1 MKPTTIA
8 SLQKCK
14 QDKKRFATITAY
26 DYSFAKLFADEGINV
41 MLVGDS
47 LGMTVQGHDSTLP
60 VTVADIAYHTAAVR
74 RGAPNCLLLADLPFM
89 AYATPEQAFENA
101 ATVMRAGANMVK
113 IEGGEWLV
121 ETVQMLTERAVPV
134 CGHLGLTPQSVNI
147 FGGYKVQGRGD
158 EAGDRLLSDALA
170 LEAAGAQLLVLEC
183 VPVELAKRITEALAI
198 PVIGIGAGN
207 VTDGQILVMHDAFG
221 ITGGHIPKFAKNFL
235 AETGDIRAAVRQ
247 YMAEVESGVYP
258 GEEHSFPLRSDV
270 VLIIETLPLLRQQ
283 IRRLRMEGKRV
294 ALVPTMGNL
303 HDGHMKL
310 VDEAKARADVVV
322 VSIFVNPMQF
332 DRPEDLAR
340 YPRTLQ
346 EDCEKLNKRKVD
358 LVFAPSVKEIYPNGT
373 ETHTYV
379 DVPGL
384 STMLEGAS
392 RPGHFRGVSTIVSK
406 LFNLVQP
413 DIACFGEK
421 DFQQLALIR
430 KMVADMGFDIEIVGV
445 PIMRAKDGLALSSRN
460 GYLTAEQRKIAPGL
474 YKVLSSIADK
484 LQAGERDLDEI
495 IAIAGQELN
504 EKGFRSDDIQ
514 IRDADTLLEISE
526 NSKRAVILVAAWLGD
541 ARLIDNKLVELA

>member
-1 MKPTTIA
+1 M
-8 SLQKCK
+8 
-14 QDKKRFATITAY
+14 
-26 DYSFAKLFADEGINV
+26 
-41 MLVGDS
+41 
-47 LGMTVQGHDSTLP
+47 
-60 VTVADIAYHTAAVR
+60 
-74 RGAPNCLLLADLPFM
+74 
-89 AYATPEQAFENA
+89 
-101 ATVMRAGANMVK
+101 
-113 IEGGEWLV
+113 
-121 ETVQMLTERAVPV
+121 
-134 CGHLGLTPQSVNI
+134 
-147 FGGYKVQGRGD
+147 
-158 EAGDRLLSDALA
+158 
-170 LEAAGAQLLVLEC
+170 
-183 VPVELAKRITEALAI
+183 
-198 PVIGIGAGN
+198 
-207 VTDGQILVMHDAFG
+207 
-221 ITGGHIPKFAKNFL
+221 
-235 AETGDIRAAVRQ
+235 
-247 YMAEVESGVYP
+247 
-258 GEEHSFPLRSDV
+258 
-270 VLIIETLPLLRQQ
+270 LIIETLPLLRQQ

-504 EKGFRSDDIQ
+504 EKGFRADDIQ
-514 IRDADTLLEISE
+514 IRDADTLQEVSE

-541 ARLIDNKLVELA
+541 ARLIDNKIVELA

>member
-1 MKPTTIA
+1 M
-8 SLQKCK
+8 
-14 QDKKRFATITAY
+14 
-26 DYSFAKLFADEGINV
+26 
-41 MLVGDS
+41 
-47 LGMTVQGHDSTLP
+47 
-60 VTVADIAYHTAAVR
+60 
-74 RGAPNCLLLADLPFM
+74 
-89 AYATPEQAFENA
+89 
-101 ATVMRAGANMVK
+101 
-113 IEGGEWLV
+113 
-121 ETVQMLTERAVPV
+121 
-134 CGHLGLTPQSVNI
+134 
-147 FGGYKVQGRGD
+147 
-158 EAGDRLLSDALA
+158 
-170 LEAAGAQLLVLEC
+170 
-183 VPVELAKRITEALAI
+183 
-198 PVIGIGAGN
+198 
-207 VTDGQILVMHDAFG
+207 
-221 ITGGHIPKFAKNFL
+221 
-235 AETGDIRAAVRQ
+235 
-247 YMAEVESGVYP
+247 
-258 GEEHSFPLRSDV
+258 
-270 VLIIETLPLLRQQ
+270 LIIETLPLLRQQ

-541 ARLIDNKLVELA
+541 AHLIDNKLVELA

>member
-1 MKPTTIA
+1 M
-8 SLQKCK
+8 
-14 QDKKRFATITAY
+14 
-26 DYSFAKLFADEGINV
+26 
-41 MLVGDS
+41 
-47 LGMTVQGHDSTLP
+47 
-60 VTVADIAYHTAAVR
+60 
-74 RGAPNCLLLADLPFM
+74 
-89 AYATPEQAFENA
+89 
-101 ATVMRAGANMVK
+101 
-113 IEGGEWLV
+113 
-121 ETVQMLTERAVPV
+121 
-134 CGHLGLTPQSVNI
+134 
-147 FGGYKVQGRGD
+147 
-158 EAGDRLLSDALA
+158 
-170 LEAAGAQLLVLEC
+170 
-183 VPVELAKRITEALAI
+183 
-198 PVIGIGAGN
+198 
-207 VTDGQILVMHDAFG
+207 
-221 ITGGHIPKFAKNFL
+221 
-235 AETGDIRAAVRQ
+235 
-247 YMAEVESGVYP
+247 
-258 GEEHSFPLRSDV
+258 
-270 VLIIETLPLLRQQ
+270 LIIETLPLLRQQ
-283 IRRLRMEGKRV
+283 IRRLRMESKRV

-504 EKGFRSDDIQ
+504 EKGFRADDIQ
-514 IRDADTLLEISE
+514 IRDADTLLEVSE
-526 NSKRAVILVAAWLGD
+526 TSKRAVILVAAWLGD
-541 ARLIDNKLVELA
+541 ARLIDNKMVELA

>member
-1 MKPTTIA
+1 M
-8 SLQKCK
+8 
-14 QDKKRFATITAY
+14 
-26 DYSFAKLFADEGINV
+26 
-41 MLVGDS
+41 
-47 LGMTVQGHDSTLP
+47 
-60 VTVADIAYHTAAVR
+60 
-74 RGAPNCLLLADLPFM
+74 
-89 AYATPEQAFENA
+89 
-101 ATVMRAGANMVK
+101 
-113 IEGGEWLV
+113 
-121 ETVQMLTERAVPV
+121 
-134 CGHLGLTPQSVNI
+134 
-147 FGGYKVQGRGD
+147 
-158 EAGDRLLSDALA
+158 
-170 LEAAGAQLLVLEC
+170 
-183 VPVELAKRITEALAI
+183 
-198 PVIGIGAGN
+198 
-207 VTDGQILVMHDAFG
+207 
-221 ITGGHIPKFAKNFL
+221 
-235 AETGDIRAAVRQ
+235 
-247 YMAEVESGVYP
+247 
-258 GEEHSFPLRSDV
+258 
-270 VLIIETLPLLRQQ
+270 LIIETLPLLRQQ

-430 KMVADMGFDIEIVGV
+430 KMVTDMGFDIEIVGV

-504 EKGFRSDDIQ
+504 EKGFRADDIQ
-514 IRDADTLLEISE
+514 IRDADTLLEVSE

>member
-1 MKPTTIA
+1 M
-8 SLQKCK
+8 
-14 QDKKRFATITAY
+14 
-26 DYSFAKLFADEGINV
+26 
-41 MLVGDS
+41 
-47 LGMTVQGHDSTLP
+47 
-60 VTVADIAYHTAAVR
+60 
-74 RGAPNCLLLADLPFM
+74 
-89 AYATPEQAFENA
+89 
-101 ATVMRAGANMVK
+101 
-113 IEGGEWLV
+113 
-121 ETVQMLTERAVPV
+121 
-134 CGHLGLTPQSVNI
+134 
-147 FGGYKVQGRGD
+147 
-158 EAGDRLLSDALA
+158 
-170 LEAAGAQLLVLEC
+170 
-183 VPVELAKRITEALAI
+183 
-198 PVIGIGAGN
+198 
-207 VTDGQILVMHDAFG
+207 
-221 ITGGHIPKFAKNFL
+221 
-235 AETGDIRAAVRQ
+235 
-247 YMAEVESGVYP
+247 
-258 GEEHSFPLRSDV
+258 
-270 VLIIETLPLLRQQ
+270 LIIETLPLLRQQ

-495 IAIAGQELN
+495 ITIAWQELN
-504 EKGFRSDDIQ
+504 EKGFRADDIQ
-514 IRDADTLLEISE
+514 IRDADTLLEVSE
-526 NSKRAVILVAAWLGD
+526 TSKRAVILVAAWLGD
-541 ARLIDNKLVELA
+541 ARLIDNKMVELA

>member
-1 MKPTTIA
+1 M
-8 SLQKCK
+8 
-14 QDKKRFATITAY
+14 
-26 DYSFAKLFADEGINV
+26 
-41 MLVGDS
+41 
-47 LGMTVQGHDSTLP
+47 
-60 VTVADIAYHTAAVR
+60 
-74 RGAPNCLLLADLPFM
+74 
-89 AYATPEQAFENA
+89 
-101 ATVMRAGANMVK
+101 
-113 IEGGEWLV
+113 
-121 ETVQMLTERAVPV
+121 
-134 CGHLGLTPQSVNI
+134 
-147 FGGYKVQGRGD
+147 
-158 EAGDRLLSDALA
+158 
-170 LEAAGAQLLVLEC
+170 
-183 VPVELAKRITEALAI
+183 
-198 PVIGIGAGN
+198 
-207 VTDGQILVMHDAFG
+207 
-221 ITGGHIPKFAKNFL
+221 
-235 AETGDIRAAVRQ
+235 
-247 YMAEVESGVYP
+247 
-258 GEEHSFPLRSDV
+258 
-270 VLIIETLPLLRQQ
+270 LIIETLPLLRQQ

-413 DIACFGEK
+413 DIACFGER

-495 IAIAGQELN
+495 ITIAGQELN
-504 EKGFRSDDIQ
+504 EKGFRADDIQ
-514 IRDADTLLEISE
+514 IRDADTLLEVSE
-526 NSKRAVILVAAWLGD
+526 TSKRAVILVAAWLGD
-541 ARLIDNKLVELA
+541 ARLIDNKMVELA

>member
-1 MKPTTIA
+1 M
-8 SLQKCK
+8 
-14 QDKKRFATITAY
+14 
-26 DYSFAKLFADEGINV
+26 
-41 MLVGDS
+41 
-47 LGMTVQGHDSTLP
+47 
-60 VTVADIAYHTAAVR
+60 
-74 RGAPNCLLLADLPFM
+74 
-89 AYATPEQAFENA
+89 
-101 ATVMRAGANMVK
+101 
-113 IEGGEWLV
+113 
-121 ETVQMLTERAVPV
+121 
-134 CGHLGLTPQSVNI
+134 
-147 FGGYKVQGRGD
+147 
-158 EAGDRLLSDALA
+158 
-170 LEAAGAQLLVLEC
+170 
-183 VPVELAKRITEALAI
+183 
-198 PVIGIGAGN
+198 
-207 VTDGQILVMHDAFG
+207 
-221 ITGGHIPKFAKNFL
+221 
-235 AETGDIRAAVRQ
+235 
-247 YMAEVESGVYP
+247 
-258 GEEHSFPLRSDV
+258 
-270 VLIIETLPLLRQQ
+270 LIIETLPLLCQQ

-430 KMVADMGFDIEIVGV
+430 KMVADMGFDIEIIGV

-504 EKGFRSDDIQ
+504 EKGFRADDIQ
-514 IRDADTLLEISE
+514 IRDADTLQEVSE

-541 ARLIDNKLVELA
+541 ARLIDNKIVELA

>member
-1 MKPTTIA
+1 M
-8 SLQKCK
+8 
-14 QDKKRFATITAY
+14 
-26 DYSFAKLFADEGINV
+26 
-41 MLVGDS
+41 
-47 LGMTVQGHDSTLP
+47 
-60 VTVADIAYHTAAVR
+60 
-74 RGAPNCLLLADLPFM
+74 
-89 AYATPEQAFENA
+89 
-101 ATVMRAGANMVK
+101 
-113 IEGGEWLV
+113 
-121 ETVQMLTERAVPV
+121 
-134 CGHLGLTPQSVNI
+134 
-147 FGGYKVQGRGD
+147 
-158 EAGDRLLSDALA
+158 
-170 LEAAGAQLLVLEC
+170 
-183 VPVELAKRITEALAI
+183 
-198 PVIGIGAGN
+198 
-207 VTDGQILVMHDAFG
+207 
-221 ITGGHIPKFAKNFL
+221 
-235 AETGDIRAAVRQ
+235 
-247 YMAEVESGVYP
+247 
-258 GEEHSFPLRSDV
+258 
-270 VLIIETLPLLRQQ
+270 LIIETLPLLRQQ

-340 YPRTLQ
+340 YPRTLR

-504 EKGFRSDDIQ
+504 EKGFRADDIQ
-514 IRDADTLLEISE
+514 IRDADTLLEVSE

-541 ARLIDNKLVELA
+541 ARLIDNKMVELA

>member
-1 MKPTTIA
+1 M
-8 SLQKCK
+8 
-14 QDKKRFATITAY
+14 
-26 DYSFAKLFADEGINV
+26 
-41 MLVGDS
+41 
-47 LGMTVQGHDSTLP
+47 
-60 VTVADIAYHTAAVR
+60 
-74 RGAPNCLLLADLPFM
+74 
-89 AYATPEQAFENA
+89 
-101 ATVMRAGANMVK
+101 
-113 IEGGEWLV
+113 
-121 ETVQMLTERAVPV
+121 
-134 CGHLGLTPQSVNI
+134 
-147 FGGYKVQGRGD
+147 
-158 EAGDRLLSDALA
+158 
-170 LEAAGAQLLVLEC
+170 
-183 VPVELAKRITEALAI
+183 
-198 PVIGIGAGN
+198 
-207 VTDGQILVMHDAFG
+207 
-221 ITGGHIPKFAKNFL
+221 
-235 AETGDIRAAVRQ
+235 
-247 YMAEVESGVYP
+247 
-258 GEEHSFPLRSDV
+258 
-270 VLIIETLPLLRQQ
+270 LIIETLPLLRQQ

-406 LFNLVQP
+406 LFNLIQP

-504 EKGFRSDDIQ
+504 EKGFRADDIQ
-514 IRDADTLLEISE
+514 IRDADTLLEVTE
-526 NSKRAVILVAAWLGD
+526 KSKRAVILIAAWLGD
-541 ARLIDNKLVELA
+541 ARLIDNKMVELA

>member
-1 MKPTTIA
+1 M
-8 SLQKCK
+8 
-14 QDKKRFATITAY
+14 
-26 DYSFAKLFADEGINV
+26 
-41 MLVGDS
+41 
-47 LGMTVQGHDSTLP
+47 
-60 VTVADIAYHTAAVR
+60 
-74 RGAPNCLLLADLPFM
+74 
-89 AYATPEQAFENA
+89 
-101 ATVMRAGANMVK
+101 
-113 IEGGEWLV
+113 
-121 ETVQMLTERAVPV
+121 
-134 CGHLGLTPQSVNI
+134 
-147 FGGYKVQGRGD
+147 
-158 EAGDRLLSDALA
+158 
-170 LEAAGAQLLVLEC
+170 
-183 VPVELAKRITEALAI
+183 
-198 PVIGIGAGN
+198 
-207 VTDGQILVMHDAFG
+207 
-221 ITGGHIPKFAKNFL
+221 
-235 AETGDIRAAVRQ
+235 
-247 YMAEVESGVYP
+247 
-258 GEEHSFPLRSDV
+258 
-270 VLIIETLPLLRQQ
+270 LIIETLPLLRQQ

-495 IAIAGQELN
+495 ITIAGQELN
-504 EKGFRSDDIQ
+504 EKGFRADDIQ
-514 IRDADTLLEISE
+514 IRDADTLLEVSE
-526 NSKRAVILVAAWLGD
+526 TSKRAVILVAAWLGD
-541 ARLIDNKLVELA
+541 GRLIDNKMVELA

>member
-1 MKPTTIA
+1 M
-8 SLQKCK
+8 
-14 QDKKRFATITAY
+14 
-26 DYSFAKLFADEGINV
+26 
-41 MLVGDS
+41 
-47 LGMTVQGHDSTLP
+47 
-60 VTVADIAYHTAAVR
+60 
-74 RGAPNCLLLADLPFM
+74 
-89 AYATPEQAFENA
+89 
-101 ATVMRAGANMVK
+101 
-113 IEGGEWLV
+113 
-121 ETVQMLTERAVPV
+121 
-134 CGHLGLTPQSVNI
+134 
-147 FGGYKVQGRGD
+147 
-158 EAGDRLLSDALA
+158 
-170 LEAAGAQLLVLEC
+170 
-183 VPVELAKRITEALAI
+183 
-198 PVIGIGAGN
+198 
-207 VTDGQILVMHDAFG
+207 
-221 ITGGHIPKFAKNFL
+221 
-235 AETGDIRAAVRQ
+235 
-247 YMAEVESGVYP
+247 
-258 GEEHSFPLRSDV
+258 
-270 VLIIETLPLLRQQ
+270 LIIETLPLLRQQ

-430 KMVADMGFDIEIVGV
+430 KMVADMSFDIEIVGV

-460 GYLTAEQRKIAPGL
+460 GYLTAEQRKIASGL

-504 EKGFRSDDIQ
+504 EKGFRADDIQ
-514 IRDADTLLEISE
+514 IRDADTLLEVSE

-541 ARLIDNKLVELA
+541 ARLIDNKMVELA

>member
-1 MKPTTIA
+1 M
-8 SLQKCK
+8 
-14 QDKKRFATITAY
+14 
-26 DYSFAKLFADEGINV
+26 
-41 MLVGDS
+41 
-47 LGMTVQGHDSTLP
+47 
-60 VTVADIAYHTAAVR
+60 
-74 RGAPNCLLLADLPFM
+74 
-89 AYATPEQAFENA
+89 
-101 ATVMRAGANMVK
+101 
-113 IEGGEWLV
+113 
-121 ETVQMLTERAVPV
+121 
-134 CGHLGLTPQSVNI
+134 
-147 FGGYKVQGRGD
+147 
-158 EAGDRLLSDALA
+158 
-170 LEAAGAQLLVLEC
+170 
-183 VPVELAKRITEALAI
+183 
-198 PVIGIGAGN
+198 
-207 VTDGQILVMHDAFG
+207 
-221 ITGGHIPKFAKNFL
+221 
-235 AETGDIRAAVRQ
+235 
-247 YMAEVESGVYP
+247 
-258 GEEHSFPLRSDV
+258 
-270 VLIIETLPLLRQQ
+270 LIIETLPLLRQQ

-346 EDCEKLNKRKVD
+346 EDGEKLNKRKVD

-504 EKGFRSDDIQ
+504 EKGFRADDIQ
-514 IRDADTLLEISE
+514 IRDADTLLEVSE
-526 NSKRAVILVAAWLGD
+526 TSKRAVILVAAWLGD
-541 ARLIDNKLVELA
+541 ARLIDNKMVELA

>member
-1 MKPTTIA
+1 M
-8 SLQKCK
+8 
-14 QDKKRFATITAY
+14 
-26 DYSFAKLFADEGINV
+26 
-41 MLVGDS
+41 
-47 LGMTVQGHDSTLP
+47 
-60 VTVADIAYHTAAVR
+60 
-74 RGAPNCLLLADLPFM
+74 
-89 AYATPEQAFENA
+89 
-101 ATVMRAGANMVK
+101 
-113 IEGGEWLV
+113 
-121 ETVQMLTERAVPV
+121 
-134 CGHLGLTPQSVNI
+134 
-147 FGGYKVQGRGD
+147 
-158 EAGDRLLSDALA
+158 
-170 LEAAGAQLLVLEC
+170 
-183 VPVELAKRITEALAI
+183 
-198 PVIGIGAGN
+198 
-207 VTDGQILVMHDAFG
+207 
-221 ITGGHIPKFAKNFL
+221 
-235 AETGDIRAAVRQ
+235 
-247 YMAEVESGVYP
+247 
-258 GEEHSFPLRSDV
+258 
-270 VLIIETLPLLRQQ
+270 LIIETLPLLRQQ

-484 LQAGERDLDEI
+484 LQVGERDLDEI
-495 IAIAGQELN
+495 ITIAGQELN
-504 EKGFRSDDIQ
+504 EKGFRADDIQ
-514 IRDADTLLEISE
+514 IRDADTLLEVSE
-526 NSKRAVILVAAWLGD
+526 TSKRVVILVAAWLGD
-541 ARLIDNKLVELA
+541 ARLIDNKIVELA

>member
-1 MKPTTIA
+1 M
-8 SLQKCK
+8 
-14 QDKKRFATITAY
+14 
-26 DYSFAKLFADEGINV
+26 
-41 MLVGDS
+41 
-47 LGMTVQGHDSTLP
+47 
-60 VTVADIAYHTAAVR
+60 
-74 RGAPNCLLLADLPFM
+74 
-89 AYATPEQAFENA
+89 
-101 ATVMRAGANMVK
+101 
-113 IEGGEWLV
+113 
-121 ETVQMLTERAVPV
+121 
-134 CGHLGLTPQSVNI
+134 
-147 FGGYKVQGRGD
+147 
-158 EAGDRLLSDALA
+158 
-170 LEAAGAQLLVLEC
+170 
-183 VPVELAKRITEALAI
+183 
-198 PVIGIGAGN
+198 
-207 VTDGQILVMHDAFG
+207 
-221 ITGGHIPKFAKNFL
+221 
-235 AETGDIRAAVRQ
+235 
-247 YMAEVESGVYP
+247 
-258 GEEHSFPLRSDV
+258 
-270 VLIIETLPLLRQQ
+270 LIIETLPLLRQQ

-430 KMVADMGFDIEIVGV
+430 KMVADMGFDIEIIGV

-460 GYLTAEQRKIAPGL
+460 GYLTAEQRKIAPDL

-504 EKGFRSDDIQ
+504 EKGFRADDIQ
-514 IRDADTLLEISE
+514 IRDADTLLEVSE

-541 ARLIDNKLVELA
+541 ARLIDNKMVELA

>member
-1 MKPTTIA
+1 M
-8 SLQKCK
+8 
-14 QDKKRFATITAY
+14 
-26 DYSFAKLFADEGINV
+26 
-41 MLVGDS
+41 
-47 LGMTVQGHDSTLP
+47 
-60 VTVADIAYHTAAVR
+60 
-74 RGAPNCLLLADLPFM
+74 
-89 AYATPEQAFENA
+89 
-101 ATVMRAGANMVK
+101 
-113 IEGGEWLV
+113 
-121 ETVQMLTERAVPV
+121 
-134 CGHLGLTPQSVNI
+134 
-147 FGGYKVQGRGD
+147 
-158 EAGDRLLSDALA
+158 
-170 LEAAGAQLLVLEC
+170 
-183 VPVELAKRITEALAI
+183 
-198 PVIGIGAGN
+198 
-207 VTDGQILVMHDAFG
+207 
-221 ITGGHIPKFAKNFL
+221 
-235 AETGDIRAAVRQ
+235 
-247 YMAEVESGVYP
+247 
-258 GEEHSFPLRSDV
+258 
-270 VLIIETLPLLRQQ
+270 LIIETLPLLRQQ

-358 LVFAPSVKEIYPNGT
+358 LVFAPSVKEICPNGT

-504 EKGFRSDDIQ
+504 EKGFRADDIQ
-514 IRDADTLLEISE
+514 IRDADTLLEVSE

-541 ARLIDNKLVELA
+541 ARLIDNKMVELA